1 MELDY
6 RRQVSVTLSG
16 IGHPMNHTTDEDHQQ
31 DAAILDL
38 AVRLLDTAR
47 SLNFA
52 VKAGMVEDY
61 DFQLL
66 RSELEEYYQDA
77 GRIARRV
84 QGR

>member
-1 MELDY
+1 
-6 RRQVSVTLSG
+6 
-16 IGHPMNHTTDEDHQQ
+16 MNDTADEDHQQ

-52 VKAGMVEDY
+52 VKAGMVEEY

-66 RSELEEYYQDA
+66 RSELEEYYKDA

>member
-1 MELDY
+1 
-6 RRQVSVTLSG
+6 
-16 IGHPMNHTTDEDHQQ
+16 MNDTADEDHQQ

-47 SLNFA
+47 SLNLA
-52 VKAGMVEDY
+52 VKAGMVEEY

-66 RSELEEYYQDA
+66 RSELEEYYKDA